1 MEAAKRAIFRLMVV
15 AQVEREARKALR
27 AAGRESG
34 FDALLGACIVI
45 RRPDAGP
52 IQLRRYKS
60 DIWAKIQHEADA
72 EVGVAV
78 RCARPR
84 PKIFVS
90 SNTKHWHPDAPGT
103 PPTALLGGIAVLSS
117 RQFANLINP

>member
-1 MEAAKRAIFRLMVV
+1 MAAARRAIFRLMLID
-15 AQVEREARKALR
+15 QVEREARKALG
-27 AAGRESG
+27 AAAREAE
-34 FDALLGACIVI
+34 FDALLAACII
-45 RRPDAGP
+45 LRRPDPGP
-52 IQLRRYKS
+52 IQLKKYKAG
-60 DIWAKIQHEADA
+60 IWAKIGHEADA

-103 PPTALLGGIAVLSS
+103 PPT
-117 RQFANLINP
+117 